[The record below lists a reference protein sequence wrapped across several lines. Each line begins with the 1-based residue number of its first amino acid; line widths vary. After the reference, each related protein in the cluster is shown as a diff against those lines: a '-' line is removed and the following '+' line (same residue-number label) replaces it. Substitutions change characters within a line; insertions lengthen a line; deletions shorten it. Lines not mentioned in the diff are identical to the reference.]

1 MERKKL
7 KISILLPSVGV
18 AGGVRSTVRI
28 SSELLTRGHKVQI
41 LYRNDA
47 LAFRRKLQKTYV
59 KLRYGPGHDWLSEF
73 KGQAFIYDRLDR
85 YEFAPDEFIISVCN
99 RTAADM
105 WNLPENTGIKVFHC
119 RGVDVLDWEGMLE
132 VWRLPIPKI
141 VVSPH
146 LVEKFQKEVSQSVV
160 GVAPN
165 GVDTKEYFPC
175 VPESERRGIG
185 SLFGWGKAKDP
196 ASTLETMRIV
206 GRRLPDVPR
215 YMFSSGRRPGGA
227 RGINFQRLPSLE
239 QARKIYSS
247 CKVWFL
253 SSISEGLPNPILEA
267 MACGCAVVSTACGGP
282 EDIIKGGENGFLVDV
297 GNTQAMAYKI
307 MLLYRNEQLRKK
319 ICANAMKTVQ
329 EYSWPKAAEKL
340 EKHLYSIY
348 ENHIRKRRISG
359 NTHERPK

>member
-1 MERKKL
+1 MIRQHIRMKKNKL
-7 KISILLPSVGV
+7 KISYLLPAVGV

-28 SSELLTRGHKVQI
+28 SNELLTRGHKVRI
-41 LYRNDA
+41 LYRNDPPR
-47 LAFRRKLQKTYV
+47 LRRKLQKTYV
-59 KLRYGPGHDWLSEF
+59 KLRYRPGPDWLSEF
-73 KGQAFIYDRLDR
+73 KGEVIVYERLDPQ
-85 YEFAPDEFIISVCN
+85 EFAPDELIISVCN

-105 WNLPENTGIKVFHC
+105 WSLPENTGIKVFHC

-132 VWRLPIPKI
+132 TWRLPVPKI
-141 VVSPH
+141 VTSTR
-146 LVEKFQKEVSQSVV
+146 LVEQFQKEVSQSVV

-196 ASTLETMRIV
+196 ASMLETMRIV
-206 GRRLPDVPR
+206 GKRLPDVPR
-215 YMFSSGRRPGGA
+215 LLFSSGRRPWGT

-253 SSISEGLPNPILEA
+253 SSISEGFSNPILEA

-282 EDIIKGGENGFLVDV
+282 EDIINDGENGFLVDI
-297 GNTQAMAYKI
+297 GNPQAMAYKI

-329 EYSWPKAAEKL
+329 EYSWPQAAEKL

-348 ENHIRKRRISG
+348 EDRIGKKEAS
-359 NTHERPK
+359 